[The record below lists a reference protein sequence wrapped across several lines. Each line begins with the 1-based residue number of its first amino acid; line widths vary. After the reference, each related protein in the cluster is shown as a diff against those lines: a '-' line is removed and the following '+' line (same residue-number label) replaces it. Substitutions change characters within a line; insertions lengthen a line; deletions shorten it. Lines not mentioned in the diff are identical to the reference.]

1 MFTVNAPDLPA
12 DEKPP
17 RYYWRGRTYDYYVK
31 EQWYTTGTTRETYS
45 PASEIPSLINLEQ
58 REPAN
63 FVFNTGQTSFAL
75 LYAPPQPVWVS
86 RPGATRTI
94 PADTG
99 KEVVSWS
106 ASPSL
111 LAGET
116 YQVNAVLNN
125 PNLSQLREAGEDY
138 PQWVTAKYLQ
148 LPENFS
154 PRIRQLA
161 AEITAQAETPY
172 DKTAAITRYLRDNI
186 EYRPTIEKTPR
197 NKDTLEWILF
207 EYKQGYCVYY
217 ASSEVLMLRS
227 LGIPARMAVGFAQ
240 GERSA
245 ENTFTVR
252 RFHSHAW
259 PEVYF
264 PGVGWVEFEP
274 TANQNALSRPLG
286 PQDPAENNA
295 FPRGPQRIEDS
306 QIFAGR
312 DPTLEEIDPTAV
324 PNSAISSLLYLL
336 TLLAGIVGL
345 TIFLNRRYT
354 LHARV
359 PSFLRVA
366 MERTGI
372 EAPVWITR
380 WERWVGLSP
389 IERAFESIN
398 FGLRQLSDPP
408 PVHATPVER
417 ADKLAHI
424 LTPMADQIKVLL
436 DEHQTSLYT
445 SRTADINQARRA
457 ASTIRMQTILARV
470 RHFLTGRYVTNS

>member
-1 MFTVNAPDLPA
+1 MRNRPD
-12 DEKPP
+12 
-17 RYYWRGRTYDYYVK
+17 
-31 EQWYTTGTTRETYS
+31 TTGADVPMITSSRNNGIRLELLGKSTLLPS
-45 PASEIPSLINLEQ
+45 DIPSLINLEQ
-58 REPAN
+58 SEPAH
-63 FVFNTGQTSFAL
+63 FVFNTGQTTFAL

-86 RPGATRTI
+86 RPGVTRTI
-94 PADTG
+94 AADTG
-99 KEVVSWS
+99 KEIVSWS

-125 PNLSQLREAGEDY
+125 PNIGQLREAGEDY

-161 AEITAQAETPY
+161 ADITAQTETPY
-172 DKTAAITRYLRDNI
+172 DKAVAITRYLRDNI
-186 EYRPTIEKTPR
+186 EYKPTIEKTPR

-217 ASSEVLMLRS
+217 ATSEILMLRS

-264 PGVGWVEFEP
+264 PGIGWVEFEP
-274 TANQNALSRPLG
+274 TASQNPLSRPVG
-286 PQDPAENNA
+286 PQNPDENNA
-295 FPRGPQRIEDS
+295 FPNDSLREDS
-306 QIFAGR
+306 ENFASRDPIEEEGL
-312 DPTLEEIDPTAV
+312 DPTLQSDEAV
-324 PNSAISSLLYLL
+324 SPLLYLL
-336 TLLAGIVGL
+336 LLLIAIVGL
-345 TIFLNRRYT
+345 TIFLSRRYT
-354 LHARV
+354 LHTRI

-372 EAPVWITR
+372 ETPVWVTR

-398 FGLRQLSDPP
+398 FGLRLLSESPP
-408 PVHATPVER
+408 IHATPVER
-417 ADKLAHI
+417 ADKLSAHPDSHGRSDKSTSGR
-424 LTPMADQIKVLL
+424 TPDIP
-436 DEHQTSLYT
+436 LYFQNC
-445 SRTADINQARRA
+445 RC
-457 ASTIRMQTILARV
+457 
-470 RHFLTGRYVTNS
+470 